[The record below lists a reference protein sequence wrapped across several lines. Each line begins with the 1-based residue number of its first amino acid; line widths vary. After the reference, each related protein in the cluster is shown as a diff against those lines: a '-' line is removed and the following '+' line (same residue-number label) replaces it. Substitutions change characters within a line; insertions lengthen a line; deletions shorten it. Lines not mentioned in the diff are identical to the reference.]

1 MNIIQHL
8 RARLPLL
15 AILTAPLLAAA
26 SQCILSGTLSG
37 GTVAI
42 AADFDG
48 DGAFARAGTLTPR
61 GSVFSSVFVALDT
74 LYIGPCPNGVEVMPT
89 GHAVFYSGRDVVFT
103 EIDPSHTICTAG
115 TEIVHL
121 DITGG
126 RGVYA
131 GATGSGTVT
140 IPVGVDTVL
149 AVSAVGAPE
158 VVFTY
163 GAGFELRVR

>member
-1 MNIIQHL
+1 MTLPTRI
-8 RARLPLL
+8 LPLL

-74 LYIGPCPNGVEVMPT
+74 LLIGPCPGGFEIMPT
-89 GHAVFYSGRDVVFT
+89 GHAVFYAGRDVLFT
-103 EIDPSHTICTAG
+103 EIDPSHTICTG
-115 TEIVHL
+115 TTEVVHM

-149 AVSAVGAPE
+149 SWSPLGAPE
-158 VVFTY
+158 VVFTS

>member
-1 MNIIQHL
+1 MTLPTRI
-8 RARLPLL
+8 LPLL

-37 GTVAI
+37 GTTAI

-48 DGAFARAGTLTPR
+48 DGNFARAGTLTPR

-74 LYIGPCPNGVEVMPT
+74 LVVGLCPGGYEIMPT
-89 GHAVFYSGRDVVFT
+89 GHAVFYAGRDVVFA
-103 EIDPSHTICTAG
+103 EIDPAFTVCTSG
-115 TEIVHL
+115 TEVVHL

-149 AVSAVGAPE
+149 AVSPLGSPE
-158 VVFTY
+158 VVFTS

>member
-1 MNIIQHL
+1 MT
-8 RARLPLL
+8 LPTRILPTL

-37 GTVAI
+37 GTA
-42 AADFDG
+42 AFNADFDG
-48 DGAFARAGTLTPR
+48 DGIPARTGTLTPR

-74 LYIGPCPNGVEVMPT
+74 LLIGPCPGGFEIMPT

-103 EIDPSHTICTAG
+103 EVDPSFTLCTG
-115 TEIVHL
+115 TVETVHL

-149 AVSAVGAPE
+149 SWSPLGAPE
-158 VVFTY
+158 AVFTN
-163 GAGFELRVR
+163 GARFELRVE